1 MTTEDSLLFMPE
13 VLCERSY
20 YFRTVCEDSDKQYLI
35 EYDRDGTYGKIVEKY
50 KNKGN
55 ELLVIDYFHTPISKS
70 EIDNIELVK
79 SQQSQFNFLG
89 SIEPSFCDV
98 RSTCINKDV
107 PYMKMDEIEQK
118 RKYLSVMRTNYLN
131 DVVKYHPGVFT
142 IKQENC
148 QKLIVVDEV
157 QYYIDVTTNNIVQ
170 LHKFDGDNMI
180 VIDYFAKPLLM
191 DHILAFKQNDCY
203 LLSWPFSDNTLKTLE
218 KYANEFLEAVTM
230 NQIVQKRIFL
240 NSLTL

>member
-1 MTTEDSLLFMPE
+1 MSGEDSQLYMPE
-13 VLCERSY
+13 VLCENSY
-20 YFRTVCEDSDKQYLI
+20 YFRKVCEDNEKQYLI

-55 ELLVIDYFHTPISKS
+55 EVLVIDYFNTPISKS
-70 EIDNIELVK
+70 EIENIELVK

-89 SIEPSFCDV
+89 SIEPTFCDILSA
-98 RSTCINKDV
+98 RIYKDV

-118 RKYLSVMRTNYLN
+118 RKYLNVMRTNYLN
-131 DVVKYHPGVFT
+131 DVVKYHPCVYT
-142 IKQENC
+142 VKQENC
-148 QKLIVVDEV
+148 KKSFFVDEV
-157 QYYIDVTTNNIVQ
+157 QYYIDLTTNNIVQ

-203 LLSWPFSDNTLKTLE
+203 LLSWPFSDNTLKTLG
-218 KYANEFLEAVTM
+218 KYANEFLEAVSM

-240 NSLTL
+240 NTLTQ